1 MQTRGKD
8 FRNSGTKIVRHIV
21 LFAITAAAVLLSQS
35 CGGGANPAANFAPTT
50 NNPAPGTTLQSIQI
64 TPSTSL
70 IALAE
75 KRQLIAT
82 GVYNDGSTAV
92 ISSQVTWASSSGAS
106 LTDFVSVNPS
116 GLATGVAIGATI
128 VTATLGNVT
137 GALQLTVD
145 TNGFTSGT
153 LAVLSVPYKSS
164 AIDVAYLPESSTK
177 IQGTYAVQEVNL
189 DADQFSDIL
198 PVEVA
203 LLSSVPMPAGF
214 VPNAAIAFQS
224 SYEVAVIS
232 YSSPDVQII
241 DASNISSDLTSN
253 SVVNTFASPVT
264 QSVTIDGVKCMICA
278 AVINPSNNA
287 LLLSTAQGYYS
298 MNLTTGVF
306 TALPF
311 TPAPNP
317 SRNFSLNPL
326 GGNPYIVASD
336 PATGEVQILNLK
348 TNAATTISSAT
359 SGVTT
364 PGSVV
369 VDLLSGYAAI
379 VDAET
384 NNESIADL
392 AALQTPV
399 FTPIADV
406 GVCGSSATQNMAA
419 IGITANASASQI
431 VHTLITSQTS
441 GNCIAFQ
448 SPWPQNSTNPLVV
461 PDINYGYGNMP
472 PTPDGQPFVNG
483 TDSNTITAFNDVYKA
498 ANYGVLVDANQQWIA
513 RINYAS
519 LLGTLSADSILPTG
533 SAILPI
539 YLCSGGAGCA
549 VPPPFLYLPTPA
561 TAVITSVTSI
571 SFGSVGVGVPSP
583 ISPLTLSDIGQT
595 QIFPVISIQGP
606 AAADY
611 LLDNSCP
618 QLLLEQTNCSLG
630 VTFTPTATGARN
642 ATLSITYSGGN
653 PISIPITGSGVSQ

>member
-92 ISSQVTWASSSGAS
+92 ISSQVTWASSSGVS

-189 DADQFSDIL
+189 DADQFSDVL

-241 DASNISSDLTSN
+241 DASNISRDRRAH
-253 SVVNTFASPVT
+253 V
-264 QSVTIDGVKCMICA
+264 
-278 AVINPSNNA
+278 
-287 LLLSTAQGYYS
+287 
-298 MNLTTGVF
+298 
-306 TALPF
+306 
-311 TPAPNP
+311 
-317 SRNFSLNPL
+317 
-326 GGNPYIVASD
+326 
-336 PATGEVQILNLK
+336 
-348 TNAATTISSAT
+348 
-359 SGVTT
+359 
-364 PGSVV
+364 
-369 VDLLSGYAAI
+369 
-379 VDAET
+379 
-384 NNESIADL
+384 
-392 AALQTPV
+392 
-399 FTPIADV
+399 
-406 GVCGSSATQNMAA
+406 
-419 IGITANASASQI
+419 
-431 VHTLITSQTS
+431 
-441 GNCIAFQ
+441 
-448 SPWPQNSTNPLVV
+448 
-461 PDINYGYGNMP
+461 
-472 PTPDGQPFVNG
+472 
-483 TDSNTITAFNDVYKA
+483 
-498 ANYGVLVDANQQWIA
+498 
-513 RINYAS
+513 
-519 LLGTLSADSILPTG
+519 
-533 SAILPI
+533 
-539 YLCSGGAGCA
+539 
-549 VPPPFLYLPTPA
+549 
-561 TAVITSVTSI
+561 
-571 SFGSVGVGVPSP
+571 
-583 ISPLTLSDIGQT
+583 
-595 QIFPVISIQGP
+595 
-606 AAADY
+606 
-611 LLDNSCP
+611 
-618 QLLLEQTNCSLG
+618 
-630 VTFTPTATGARN
+630 
-642 ATLSITYSGGN
+642 
-653 PISIPITGSGVSQ
+653 